1 MRTLLVEDDLATA
14 HNIATALEDDGYLC
28 DIASSTSEA
37 LDFLRHTS
45 YSVAILDYYLR
56 AETTLFLASHIRL
69 RHPGTK
75 SITITGSP
83 LCASGYGM
91 GQLSTDFLFR
101 KPFPMSDLVEIVRYL
116 DQTADTPVP
125 TRADSL
131 GAHMA

>member
-1 MRTLLVEDDLATA
+1 MRTLLVEDDLVTA

-28 DIASSTSEA
+28 DIASSTTEA
-37 LDFLRHTS
+37 LDFLRHTT

-69 RHPGTK
+69 RHPSTK
-75 SITITGSP
+75 NITITGSP

-101 KPFPMSDLVEIVRYL
+101 KPFPVSDLVEIVRYL
-116 DQTADTPVP
+116 DQTTETHVP
-125 TRADSL
+125 SGTDAL
-131 GAHMA
+131 GAHTA

>member
-1 MRTLLVEDDLATA
+1 MRTLLVEDDLVTA

-28 DIASSTSEA
+28 DIATSTTEA

-56 AETTLFLASHIRL
+56 AETTLFLASHIKL

-101 KPFPMSDLVEIVRYL
+101 KPFPIADLVEIVRYL
-116 DQTADTPVP
+116 DQTADPHMPSAGHV
-125 TRADSL
+125 L
-131 GAHMA
+131 GVHTA

>member
-1 MRTLLVEDDLATA
+1 MRTLLVEDDLVTA
-14 HNIATALEDDGYLC
+14 HSIATALEEDGYFC

-37 LDFLRHTS
+37 LEFLRHTH

-56 AETTLFLASHIRL
+56 SETSLFLASHIRL

-75 SITITGSP
+75 SITITGAP
-83 LCASGYGM
+83 LFASGYGV

-116 DQTADTPVP
+116 DQTADTHVP
-125 TRADSL
+125 KGSEGV
-131 GAHMA
+131 GAFTA